1 MSHSITLQEIANE
14 NGWSPVR
21 KHFDV
26 RSFGVNGWTANEAG
40 GNLIGEHDEAPS
52 GHEEL
57 YLVVTGRATFT
68 VDGED
73 VDAPA
78 GTVVFVRDP
87 ASKRKA
93 VAAEAGT
100 TVFSVGGKPGEAY
113 APRAWET
120 NAAIFPLFGDGRIE
134 EAKQQLEEALERYD
148 DREVLLYN
156 LACAEARLGELDPA
170 LGHLEQSIGLRP
182 ALADLAREDE
192 DLAPLRADPR
202 FAAVLTPG

>member
-1 MSHSITLQEIANE
+1 MQSYETATLDQLMRG
-14 NGWSPVR
+14 NGWSPIR
-21 KHFDV
+21 KQLGIQA
-26 RSFGVNGWTANEAG
+26 FGVNAWTATEIG
-40 GNLIGEHDEAPS
+40 DRLISEHDEAPS

-78 GTVVFVRDP
+78 GTVGFVRDP

-120 NAAIFPLFGDGRIE
+120 NAAIFPLFG
-134 EAKQQLEEALERYD
+134 
-148 DREVLLYN
+148 
-156 LACAEARLGELDPA
+156 
-170 LGHLEQSIGLRP
+170 
-182 ALADLAREDE
+182 
-192 DLAPLRADPR
+192 
-202 FAAVLTPG
+202 